1 MKKQVYHLGIDLT
14 LEILNGKWKPS
25 IICHLGGKPLRHD
38 QLMHLIPKVSQK
50 VLTQQ
55 LNSLIDDEIVVKED
69 NHSFPRVVTYSLT
82 ETGRSLRK
90 VLIEMSLWGEQRAKD
105 LTEEGT
111 PTRVEYNEPV
121 GYQNL

>member
-1 MKKQVYHLGIDLT
+1 MKKQVYHLGIDIT

-25 IICHLGGKPLRHD
+25 IICHLGTKQMRHD
-38 QLMHLIPKVSQK
+38 ELMHLIPGISQK

-55 LNSLIDDEIVVKED
+55 LNSLIEEEIVEKED
-69 NHSFPRVVTYSLT
+69 NHNFPRVVTYALT

-90 VLIEMSLWGEQRAKD
+90 VLIEMSLWGEKRAKE
-105 LTEEGT
+105 LSNEGI
-111 PTRVEYNEPV
+111 PTKVEYTEPT